1 MRGQATR
8 GKSASPNFREV
19 GCANFPLCFAYQ
31 TNDKRVSIEAV
42 ARRASFA
49 EGLKGARSPIVG
61 VQRAKPFGKSEEVT
75 TKTKPIPKS
84 SKTKA
89 IPQMR
94 GCQKTENAQK
104 QRTYQTIKPE
114 QPRISNSAVLFMS
127 AQSAKSEAILRRTTI
142 KPNKGASPCKHE
154 QTQRLPRAIQSHI
167 YIQIFILIHSYPP
180 EKALQTRWKMQ

>member
-1 MRGQATR
+1 M
-8 GKSASPNFREV
+8 
-19 GCANFPLCFAYQ
+19 
-31 TNDKRVSIEAV
+31 
-42 ARRASFA
+42 
-49 EGLKGARSPIVG
+49 G

-94 GCQKTENAQK
+94 GWQKTENAQK
-104 QRTYQTIKPE
+104 QRIYQTIKPE

-142 KPNKGASPCKHE
+142 KPNKGASPCRHE
-154 QTQRLPRAIQSHI
+154 QTQRIPYGYPTPDICLNGSGCGNTWI
-167 YIQIFILIHSYPP
+167 YMYLCNCLLVIHTVMTGLGLLLSSFKGVRP
-180 EKALQTRWKMQ
+180 